1 MDFSI
6 IFPCLGKAKVSTTN
20 SNLTNLDN
28 VQRLHENIKWI
39 ICVFDVVYTLLTKTF
54 LLLHI
59 FFVNMFH
66 L

>member
-6 IFPCLGKAKVSTTN
+6 IFPCLGKAKVSTAN

-54 LLLHI
+54 LLFHI